1 MSYLLISF
9 QILICDWLRIDIES
23 HALMEKLDKTKVK
36 VLEQASNDDS
46 SKTAGT
52 NAASTEVR
60 LSLLLYTAS
69 LFALSLTL
77 DLVSVLLLPILFRTV
92 WENLYCTILFSKYF
106 NIFLDQSLWD
116 ALKPWGCCCRLSEKF
131 LSKFALF
138 LS

>member
-36 VLEQASNDDS
+36 VLEQASNEDS

-60 LSLLLYTAS
+60 LFLPHCSLTIDMVLDFQLLAFT
-69 LFALSLTL
+69 FFCVERCLSLNT
-77 DLVSVLLLPILFRTV
+77 VCKLF
-92 WENLYCTILFSKYF
+92 FSLISQVKK
-106 NIFLDQSLWD
+106 I
-116 ALKPWGCCCRLSEKF
+116 P
-131 LSKFALF
+131 
-138 LS
+138 